1 MTHLDHARELVALN
15 EADPFWSAK
24 LVVAATKRAPEEWG
38 EAIAARSGELTA
50 AGEPREVALLAAFFE
65 VRAARLL
72 PAEQLAQLEGPSVAE
87 LEREAELAELRALR
101 HEAMRWWCEEYPL
114 LCGIRGVEPTLEEVP
129 EFAHDACRAAWSAVS
144 LSTAE
149 VVAAMSSSS
158 HDGVLV
164 ELSYP
169 GVVLAP
175 LSDWSEDEIRH
186 DWRGMTATE
195 KRVYR
200 EAFLL
205 AKPHERERGEAA
217 RYAHRR
223 VIDYRVQRAEA
234 AAAEIGGRSAA

>member
-24 LVVAATKRAPEEWG
+24 LVVAATKRAPEAWG
-38 EAIAARSGELTA
+38 EAIAARAGELTA

-65 VRAARLL
+65 VRAERLL
-72 PAEQLAQLEGPSVAE
+72 PAEQLAQLEGPSIAE
-87 LEREAELAELRALR
+87 LEHEAEIAELRALR
-101 HEAMRWWCEEYPL
+101 LEAIRWWSEEYPL

-129 EFAHDACRAAWSAVS
+129 EFAHDTCRAVWSAVS

-149 VVAAMSSSS
+149 TAGPLIELGAPKIETGLNV
-158 HDGVLV
+158 GVLL
-164 ELSYP
+164 E
-169 GVVLAP
+169 P

>member
-1 MTHLDHARELVALN
+1 MTHIEHARDLVALN
-15 EADPFWSAK
+15 TDDPFWPRK
-24 LVVAATKRAPEEWG
+24 LVHSAEARTPPEWG
-38 EAIAARSGELTA
+38 EAIVARAGELAA
-50 AGEPREVALLAAFFE
+50 AGERPEVARLAAFFE
-65 VRAARLL
+65 VRSARLL
-72 PAEQLAQLEGPSVAE
+72 PAEQLAQLEGPSIAE
-87 LEREAELAELRALR
+87 LEHEAEIAELRALR
-101 HEAMRWWCEEYPL
+101 LEAIRWWSEEYPL

-129 EFAHDACRAAWSAVS
+129 EFAHDTCRAAWSAVS

-149 VVAAMSSSS
+149 TAGPLIDLVAPKIETGIDVA
-158 HDGVLV
+158 VLL
-164 ELSYP
+164 E
-169 GVVLAP
+169 P

-200 EAFLL
+200 EGFLL